1 MPSRQFCNHCLSQQI
16 TNYNPPHTVTEKL
29 STCSQGVTLVQ
40 GFSTTNHLLLDLLFQ
55 IRDVM
60 IVHIHVKFGGDR
72 TIIRG
77 EIDLQL

>member
-1 MPSRQFCNHCLSQQI
+1 MV
-16 TNYNPPHTVTEKL
+16 TVTEKL
-29 STCSQGVTLVQ
+29 STYSQGVILVQ
-40 GFSTTNHLLLDLLFQ
+40 DFSTTNHFLRDLLFQ
-55 IRDVM
+55 TPDVM